1 MASPKQQLQK
11 LHDTLAELDAE
22 LEALKNKKAGVQLAI
37 AVLERVDIDDDV
49 IDEGGRARR
58 GAVKET
64 LFELLKEAGKTGL
77 NAHSAVEMAKRRS
90 IDLDRGTVS
99 STLSRMKRDGAVD
112 HDGERYRLREK
123 EVAVAGRAIA
133 GLDTAA

>member
-11 LHDTLAELDAE
+11 LHDTLAELEAE

-37 AVLERVDIDDDV
+37 DVLERDDGGEETAD
-49 IDEGGRARR
+49 DNGRARR
-58 GAVKET
+58 GAVKEA

-77 NAHSAVEMAKRRS
+77 NAHSAVEMAKRRGLE
-90 IDLDRGTVS
+90 LDRGTVS

-112 HDGERYRLREK
+112 HDGERYRLK
-123 EVAVAGRAIA
+123 APDQQVAA
-133 GLDTAA
+133 

>member
-11 LHDTLAELDAE
+11 LHDTLAELEAE

-37 AVLERVDIDDDV
+37 DVLERDDSDDDTV
-49 IDEGGRARR
+49 EDNGRARR
-58 GAVKET
+58 GAVKEA

-77 NAHSAVEMAKRRS
+77 NAHSAVEMAKRRG
-90 IDLDRGTVS
+90 IELDRATVS

-112 HDGERYRLREK
+112 HDGERYRLKGPEQQ
-123 EVAVAGRAIA
+123 
-133 GLDTAA
+133 AAA